1 MNVLYYSARC
11 EHCKRLFAEF
21 QPNTNTGLTLVDV
34 ENSQETLP
42 PYLRVVPTL
51 VLGGTNEKYEG
62 KDVFGALRARLAP
75 AQRVQQQQQ
84 QQQQAENPVVEP
96 YAFSCNNVTNKGF
109 SFINTDHPVYS
120 EQANYAFFT

>member
-1 MNVLYYSARC
+1 MSVLYYSARC

-21 QPNTNTGLTLVDV
+21 QLQPNNTGLTLVDV
-34 ENSQETLP
+34 DNSQEALP

-51 VLGGTNEKYEG
+51 VLGETNEKYEG
-62 KDVFGALRARLAP
+62 KDVFGALRARLA
-75 AQRVQQQQQ
+75 QQQQTPPN
-84 QQQQAENPVVEP
+84 NPVVEP

>member
-21 QPNTNTGLTLVDV
+21 QLQPNTNNTGLSLVDV
-34 ENSQETLP
+34 DNSQEALP

-62 KDVFGALRARLAP
+62 KDVFSALRARL
-75 AQRVQQQQQ
+75 VQQQQSKT
-84 QQQQAENPVVEP
+84 PVVEP
-96 YAFSCNNVTNKGF
+96 YAFSCSNVTNKGF